1 MATTKPKSG
10 NDINQGSAVTGVQ
23 DTGGFSK
30 TTSEIPVQFT
40 SGQYTT
46 KFDDYGLRRKTV
58 EIGTWDMDTTADV
71 EIKHGLIVGAA
82 WKNVRSIEVTIR
94 NDDDNTYYTDS
105 TDTSANADAGI
116 EITKIDEDVVYLARA
131 TLGTFDSVNFD
142 KVADPG
148 DASIVYNR
156 GWITVWYV

>member
-46 KFDDYGLRRKTV
+46 KFDDYGLRRKTID
-58 EIGTWDMDTTADV
+58 IGKWDMSSDASFTVA
-71 EIKHGLIVGAA
+71 HGLSATE

-94 NDDDNTYYTDS
+94 NDADTIYYTDS
-105 TDTSANADAGI
+105 HDTSADADDGI
-116 EITKIDEDVVYLARA
+116 EIEKIEATNVTLKRA
-131 TLGTFDSVNFD
+131 TGTFSTTDFENPLED
-142 KVADPG
+142 
-148 DASIVYNR
+148 NR
-156 GWITVWYV
+156 GWVTVWYV